1 MSFVLNFCHK
11 FQIFVKII
19 QIISESSII
28 FFTEKEVTIM
38 KKLLLV
44 VLAAFGTFA
53 LTGCEFIDGLL
64 KGEKQYNYDDFRALL
79 ADKNFS
85 YDYTKCHAV
94 QDVDGTKS
102 IIDYVLVEGVWKKEE
117 GSGTTTLDIIPD
129 VKSCEL
135 AAAFLEKKVDSVFK
149 FYASNKDF
157 RITAEYKNSNE
168 QTEIEYKYNKDGL
181 ATYRYSKNTNL
192 SSVTSTVK
200 TVEYSYSE

>member
-1 MSFVLNFCHK
+1 
-11 FQIFVKII
+11 
-19 QIISESSII
+19 
-28 FFTEKEVTIM
+28 M
-38 KKLLLV
+38 KKVLMVALV
-44 VLAAFGTFA
+44 CFGTLA
-53 LTGCEFIDGLL
+53 LSGCEIIEGLL

-129 VKSCEL
+129 VKSCS
-135 AAAFLEKKVDSVFK
+135 AAAGFLNKNVDTVFK

-157 RITAEYKNSNE
+157 RITATYKDSSE
-168 QTEIEYKYNKDGL
+168 QVELEYKYNEFGL
-181 ATYRYSKNTNL
+181 ATYRYSKNTDLN
-192 SSVTSTVK
+192 SVKAVTK
-200 TVEYSYSE
+200 TIEYSYSE

>member
-1 MSFVLNFCHK
+1 
-11 FQIFVKII
+11 
-19 QIISESSII
+19 
-28 FFTEKEVTIM
+28 M

-44 VLAAFGTFA
+44 ALAAFGTFA

-135 AAAFLEKKVDSVFK
+135 AAGILDKSVDSVFK

-157 RITAEYKNSNE
+157 RITASYKSSSE
-168 QTEIEYKYNKDGL
+168 QVELEYKYNEVGL
-181 ATYRYSKNTNL
+181 ATYRYSKNTDLN
-192 SSVTSTVK
+192 SVKAVK
-200 TVEYSYSE
+200 KTIEYSYSEQS

>member
-1 MSFVLNFCHK
+1 
-11 FQIFVKII
+11 
-19 QIISESSII
+19 
-28 FFTEKEVTIM
+28 M
-38 KKLLLV
+38 KKVLMVALV
-44 VLAAFGTFA
+44 AFGTMA
-53 LTGCEFIDGLL
+53 LSGCEMIEGLL

-85 YDYTKCHAV
+85 YDVTKCHAV
-94 QDVDGTKS
+94 TKNGEDTS
-102 IIDYVLVEGVWKKEE
+102 TKDYVLIEGVWTED
-117 GSGTTTLDIIPD
+117 GGTRTETLDIIPD

>member
-1 MSFVLNFCHK
+1 
-11 FQIFVKII
+11 
-19 QIISESSII
+19 
-28 FFTEKEVTIM
+28 M
-38 KKLLLV
+38 KKVLMVALV
-44 VLAAFGTFA
+44 AFGTMA
-53 LTGCEFIDGLL
+53 LTGCEMIEGLL

-85 YDYTKCHAV
+85 YDVTKCHAV
-94 QDVDGTKS
+94 TKNGEDTS
-102 IIDYVLVEGVWKKEE
+102 TKDYVLIEGVWTED
-117 GSGTTTLDIIPD
+117 GGTRTETLDIIPD